1 MYAHTCFVTSGR
13 DSVFEPQTAAN
24 ESLSFFG
31 AKRPFFAFFM
41 ANAFFLPEA
50 FIAVLPRRRF
60 SAVIFFNVAFVTV
73 VFLTVGL
80 TVVVVIAIGGGGGVY
95 KHALSL
101 EP

>member
-24 ESLSFFG
+24 ASLSFFE
-31 AKRPFFAFFM
+31 AKRPFFAFFR

-50 FIAVLPRRRF
+50 FIAVLPKRRF

-73 VFLTVGL
+73 VFFGFF
-80 TVVVVIAIGGGGGVY
+80 AFF
-95 KHALSL
+95 AAFFF
-101 EP
+101 